1 VPQQLARLC
10 ERIIHCLTKE
20 IAMPQS
26 APVDGMP
33 GSWAKKA
40 LTLVGDEPLLAQE
53 TVLEA
58 ILATMPLGERH
69 ERGEQGFLPVA
80 EIFFPSMES
89 WDKELAIA
97 LQMENGQIYR
107 IKLSSNDVGTLLKH
121 LAVLGVLLPT

>member
-1 VPQQLARLC
+1 
-10 ERIIHCLTKE
+10 
-20 IAMPQS
+20 MPQS
-26 APVDGMP
+26 AHSDGVD

-53 TVLEA
+53 TALEA
-58 ILATMPLGERH
+58 TLVAMPLGKRP

-80 EIFFPSMES
+80 EIYFPSMES
-89 WDKELAIA
+89 WHKDLPIA

-107 IKLSSNDVGTLLKH
+107 IKLSSSDVGALLKH